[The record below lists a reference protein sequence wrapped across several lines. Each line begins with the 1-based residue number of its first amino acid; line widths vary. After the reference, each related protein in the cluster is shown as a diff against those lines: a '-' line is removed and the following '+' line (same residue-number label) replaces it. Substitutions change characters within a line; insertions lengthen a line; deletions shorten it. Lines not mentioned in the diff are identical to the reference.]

1 MPMPVDKQIKWNERS
16 GLLDLEMPERQDL
29 TELDTAPKLFM
40 RRLFNAP
47 KEVISNLLKLEE
59 I

>member
-1 MPMPVDKQIKWNERS
+1 MTMPVDKQIKWNERS
-16 GLLDLEMPERQDL
+16 ALLNCEEYQRQDL
-29 TELDTAPKLFM
+29 TELDTPPKLFM

>member
-1 MPMPVDKQIKWNERS
+1 MMPVDKQIKWNERS
-16 GLLDLEMPERQDL
+16 GLLDLEMPESQDL
-29 TELDTAPKLFM
+29 DELETPPKLFM

>member
-1 MPMPVDKQIKWNERS
+1 MPVDKQIKWNEGS
-16 GLLDLEMPERQDL
+16 ALINCDKYQRQDL
-29 TELDTAPKLFM
+29 TELDTPPKLFM

>member
-29 TELDTAPKLFM
+29 TEVDTPPKLFM

>member
-1 MPMPVDKQIKWNERS
+1 MPMPVDKQIKWNEGS
-16 GLLDLEMPERQDL
+16 ALINCDKYQRQDL
-29 TELDTAPKLFM
+29 TELDTPPKLFM